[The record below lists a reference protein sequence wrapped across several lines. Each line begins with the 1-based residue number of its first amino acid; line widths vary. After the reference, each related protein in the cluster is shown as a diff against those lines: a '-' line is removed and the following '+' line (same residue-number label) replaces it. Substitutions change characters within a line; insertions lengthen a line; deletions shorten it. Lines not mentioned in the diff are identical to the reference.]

1 VKKKSLCIQHNN
13 HPETSYLNIMLRI
26 LLLAFLFP
34 LTAAAQVSI
43 LDFRANPAGDALNI
57 SWTIGPGN
65 TCEDLE
71 VQHSTDSVNFT
82 MLYLYAGVCG
92 DATFSQQY
100 SWTHN
105 TPACNQKNYYR
116 LFARTGGQ
124 LAVLGVTHTCLGV
137 AGFRITVRPDL
148 QSIVVLANQQ
158 QSRTREFELFDL
170 QGRIVVKQT
179 LTEAETIIRLPAA
192 ASGAFVYRMRRE
204 NGEMQ
209 SGRIVI
215 AY

>member
-1 VKKKSLCIQHNN
+1 
-13 HPETSYLNIMLRI
+13 MWRI
-26 LLLAFLFP
+26 IPFLFLFP
-34 LTAAAQVSI
+34 TASGAQVNI

-105 TPACNQKNYYR
+105 TPTCNQKNYYR

-124 LAVLGVTHTCLGV
+124 LAVLSTEHTCLG
-137 AGFRITVRPDL
+137 ATGYRIVVRPDL

-170 QGRIVVKQT
+170 QGRIVAKQT

-204 NGEMQ
+204 NGEFQ
-209 SGRIVI
+209 TGRIVI

>member
-1 VKKKSLCIQHNN
+1 
-13 HPETSYLNIMLRI
+13 MLRI
-26 LLLAFLFP
+26 LAFTFFLLP
-34 LTAAAQVSI
+34 LAVKAQVNI

-71 VQHSTDSVNFT
+71 VQHSTDSANFT

-105 TPACNQKNYYR
+105 TPACNQKNFYR
-116 LFARTGGQ
+116 LYARTGGQ
-124 LAVLGVTHTCLGV
+124 LAVLSVTHTCLGA
-137 AGFRITVRPDL
+137 AGYRIVVRPDL
-148 QSIVVLANQQ
+148 QGIVVLTNLQ
-158 QSRTREFELFDL
+158 QSPTRGFELFDL
-170 QGRIVVKQT
+170 QGRIVVKET

-192 ASGAFVYRMRRE
+192 AAGVFVYRIRRE
-204 NGEMQ
+204 NGEIQ
-209 SGRIVI
+209 TGRIAV